1 MKLNIY
7 LNTPMDI
14 NCLHIYALCTTNVY
28 IHIYTCISFIYSICL
43 NFNRNNKKTTIYILI
58 EMGAP

>member
-14 NCLHIYALCTTNVY
+14 NGLQQMYTSIY
-28 IHIYTCISFIYSICL
+28 IHVSFIYSICL

>member
-1 MKLNIY
+1 MFMHAY
-7 LNTPMDI
+7 T
-14 NCLHIYALCTTNVY
+14 CTTMYTSRY
-28 IHIYTCISFIYSICL
+28 IHVSFIYSICL